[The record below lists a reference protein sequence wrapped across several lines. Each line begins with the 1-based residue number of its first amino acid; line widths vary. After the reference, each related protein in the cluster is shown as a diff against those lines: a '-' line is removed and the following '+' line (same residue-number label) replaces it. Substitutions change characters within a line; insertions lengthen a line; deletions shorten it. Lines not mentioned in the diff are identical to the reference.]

1 MDANKYNAIQYST
14 LRNSWFSGVQ
24 YLGNSWFAEVLYT
37 EKHDFFIGSKK
48 FFRNKVAANIK

>member
-37 EKHDFFIGSKK
+37 EKHDILLVV
-48 FFRNKVAANIK
+48 RNFVGIKLQLI